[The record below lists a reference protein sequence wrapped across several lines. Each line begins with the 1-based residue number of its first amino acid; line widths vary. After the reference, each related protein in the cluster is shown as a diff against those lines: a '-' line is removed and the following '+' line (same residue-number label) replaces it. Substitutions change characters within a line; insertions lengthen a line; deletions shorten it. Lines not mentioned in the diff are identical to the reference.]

1 MTIKQISVFIENKA
15 GTLQK
20 VLETI
25 KAAGIQ
31 LIAST
36 LADTIDFGIYRIICS
51 EPTRAFQVLKDAGIA
66 VTFSDVFAVEL
77 EDRPGTAADALEIF
91 AREDV
96 EITYLYS
103 FLLGGKGIL
112 IFRTDNAE
120 RAKEIIILERL
131 KFVTDEQLLTLAKKR

>member
-1 MTIKQISVFIENKA
+1 MTIKQLSVFIENKA
-15 GTLQK
+15 GTLRQ
-20 VLETI
+20 VLAQL

-36 LADTIDFGIYRIICS
+36 LADTVDFGIYRIICS
-51 EPTRAFQVLKDAGIA
+51 EPVRAYDVLRAAGIA
-66 VTFSDVFAVEL
+66 VTLSDVFAVEL
-77 EDRPGTAADALEIF
+77 EDRPGTAADALSIF
-91 AREDV
+91 ACEDI

-112 IFRTDNAE
+112 IFRTDNTE

-131 KFVTDEQLLTLAKKR
+131 PFITDEQLLTLAK